1 MRQLKHQKEF
11 RLACLF
17 SLLVSTA
24 LLTPF
29 QATAAESSKTQSLDQ
44 AASDPTA
51 SLMNVQI
58 QDNYSES
65 FHKLFD
71 ASSNSILLRSAV
83 PFQIGEQKHIARA
96 TLPIVTDSPSGE
108 TGISDL
114 VLFDLLAFDKSWG
127 RWGAGVVGLAPTAAH
142 DALGAGKW
150 AIGPAFGFVARSHKA
165 LLGIFNQNLFSF
177 AGDDDREDL
186 NISIVQP
193 IVNYAL
199 PNKWSIGTSD
209 MSITY
214 DWDASNWTSL
224 PLGIKLNKL
233 VRFGKQPVQFSG
245 SYEANF
251 ADDVVSPESTV
262 NFSMKFLFPI

>member
-1 MRQLKHQKEF
+1 MLN
-11 RLACLF
+11 RLLNIIIGKALIPVLLAI
-17 SLLVSTA
+17 SLQS
-24 LLTPF
+24 
-29 QATAAESSKTQSLDQ
+29 AAADEASQSLDQ
-44 AASDPTA
+44 AANDPTA

-58 QDNYSES
+58 QDNYSEA
-65 FHKLFD
+65 FHNLSD
-71 ASSNSILLRSAV
+71 ASSNTVLLRSAV
-83 PFQIGEQKHIARA
+83 PFQIGKQKHIARA

-114 VLFDLLAFDKSWG
+114 VLFDLLAFDKFWG

-150 AIGPAFGFVARSHKA
+150 AIGPALGFVASSNKA
-165 LLGIFNQNLFSF
+165 LLGLFNQNLFSF
-177 AGDDDREDL
+177 AGDDYRDDL

-199 PNKWSIGTSD
+199 PNKWSIGSSD
-209 MSITY
+209 MSLVY
-214 DWDASNWTSL
+214 DWEQSNWTSL

-233 VRFGKQPVQFSG
+233 VRFGSLPVQFSG